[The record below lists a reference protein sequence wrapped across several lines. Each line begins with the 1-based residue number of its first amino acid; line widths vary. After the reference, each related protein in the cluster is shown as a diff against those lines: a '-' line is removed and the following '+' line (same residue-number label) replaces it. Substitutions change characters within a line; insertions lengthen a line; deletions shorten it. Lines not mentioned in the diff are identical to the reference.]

1 MIGKEHRAHDAS
13 QSKVTFKEVD
23 KVAKYFEATTHKNQF
38 MKNTRDSQGQVNFT
52 GKFKTGNEATQCPS
66 TPLLVQWLSPGTA
79 SNIEMNEGI
88 AQASNQNQTF
98 FLFFFLRGQVLH
110 THAVVTMHLKVP

>member
-1 MIGKEHRAHDAS
+1 MIGKGHRAHNAS

-23 KVAKYFEATTHKNQF
+23 EVAKYFEATTHKNQF
-38 MKNTRDSQGQVNFT
+38 MKNTRDSQGQVNFA

-66 TPLLVQWLSPGTA
+66 TPLLAQWLSPGTV
-79 SNIEMNEGI
+79 SNIEMNESI

-98 FLFFFLRGQVLH
+98 FLFFF
-110 THAVVTMHLKVP
+110 